1 MDESGFCVLYER
13 SALPLRAYLRRMT
26 SDTDLADD
34 VLQDT
39 YVRFLAADVP
49 PMTTEQTMS
58 YLYTIATRLVYD
70 RWRRRSTERRWWERE
85 ATAGAEG
92 AALPEPLGL
101 RRDVDAALTR
111 LSPRDRALVWLA
123 YAEGRSH
130 REIAA
135 ILEVGE
141 KSVRVMLFRARR
153 RLAKVLDECG
163 LTPEVLP

>member
-1 MDESGFCVLYER
+1 MDESGFRTLYER
-13 SALPLRAYLRRMT
+13 SARPLRAYLRRMT
-26 SDTDLADD
+26 SDPDLADD

-49 PMTTEQTMS
+49 PMTKEQTLS
-58 YLYTIATRLVYD
+58 YLYTTATRLVYD

-85 ATAGAEG
+85 AAAGAAS
-92 AALPEPLGL
+92 AAPPEPPGL
-101 RRDVDAALTR
+101 RRDVDAALAR
-111 LSPRDRALVWLA
+111 LAPRDRALVWLA

-153 RLAKVLDECG
+153 RLAKVLEEHG
-163 LTPEVLP
+163 LTPEVLS